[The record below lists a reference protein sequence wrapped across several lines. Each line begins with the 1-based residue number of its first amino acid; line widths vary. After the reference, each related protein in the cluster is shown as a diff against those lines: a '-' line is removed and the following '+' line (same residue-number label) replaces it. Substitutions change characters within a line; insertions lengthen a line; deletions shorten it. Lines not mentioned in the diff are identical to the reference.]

1 MTAFDL
7 LIRGGVIVDGSNG
20 PAYPG
25 DIAVRDGRVAV
36 IGSLPDD
43 VRAGVE
49 IDARGRH
56 VMPGFIDIH
65 SHSDFVLADPAHGDV
80 LRCFLEQGITTLV
93 TGNCGFAPAPCTPEH
108 RSEMESYTAFLRSAG
123 ARAAWPTFGAYLD
136 QLDSQGVALNV
147 VPLAAH
153 GAMRIASM
161 GFAGAAPDDQQL
173 RQMVR
178 AADEAMDAGAFGI
191 SAGLAYAPGMYAST
205 AEVTALAARAGRVG
219 GLFTCHSRGLS
230 ETLVDAVSEVVQ
242 ITRGAGVRG
251 QFSHLC
257 ALGERNWPKIGRA
270 IDVLDNARRAGVD
283 IATDCQAYIAGNT
296 TLTALF
302 PPWSIEGGV
311 DALVARLASPAGRA
325 RIRAEILHGAPTWP
339 LVSGGW
345 TDNMIA
351 SLGWDGIWLL
361 QVGAPDFRRFEGGS
375 LLDMAEQRGI
385 DPFDALC
392 DLVVADRGE
401 SMMLVVGSAG
411 SLRDDAP
418 LREVLALPFTSLE
431 TDAIVTGTG
440 VRNRG
445 ALGAYPRMLGHYVRD
460 EGLLRLEQAVHQ
472 MTGLAADRL
481 GLTDVGRI
489 RAGAAAD
496 LVVVDMDSVADTSDY
511 RNPESPPTGIQ
522 DVVVNGVPVVG
533 PAATGTPY
541 AGKVYR
547 RTTRG

>member
-1 MTAFDL
+1 
-7 LIRGGVIVDGSNG
+7 
-20 PAYPG
+20 
-25 DIAVRDGRVAV
+25 
-36 IGSLPDD
+36 
-43 VRAGVE
+43 
-49 IDARGRH
+49 
-56 VMPGFIDIH
+56 
-65 SHSDFVLADPAHGDV
+65 
-80 LRCFLEQGITTLV
+80 
-93 TGNCGFAPAPCTPEH
+93 
-108 RSEMESYTAFLRSAG
+108 
-123 ARAAWPTFGAYLD
+123 
-136 QLDSQGVALNV
+136 
-147 VPLAAH
+147 
-153 GAMRIASM
+153 
-161 GFAGAAPDDQQL
+161 
-173 RQMVR
+173 MVR

-242 ITRGAGVRG
+242 ITRDAGARG

-257 ALGERNWPKIGRA
+257 ALGEANWPKIGLA
-270 IDVLDNARRAGVD
+270 IGLLENARRAGVD
-283 IATDCQAYIAGNT
+283 IATDAQAYIAGNT

-311 DALVARLASPAGRA
+311 EALVARLEAPASRA
-325 RIRAEILHGAPTWP
+325 RIRAEILHGAPSWP
-339 LVSGGW
+339 LEPGGW

-361 QVGAPDFRRFEGGS
+361 QVGAPDYKRFEGGS
-375 LLDMAEQRGI
+375 LLDMAEDRSV

-392 DLVVADRGE
+392 DLVRADRGE

-411 SLRDDAP
+411 SLRSDAP
-418 LREVLALPFTSLE
+418 LREILALPFTSLE

-445 ALGAYPRMLGHYVRD
+445 ALGAYPRMLGHFVRD
-460 EGLLRLEQAVHQ
+460 EGLLSLEQAVHQ

-481 GLTDVGRI
+481 GLTEVGRI

-511 RNPESPPTGIQ
+511 RSPENAPTGIQ

-533 PAATGTPY
+533 KWAAGTPH

-547 RTTRG
+547 RTSRG